1 MRFFGCSLAGKILKD
16 VNRYINEGRDNF
28 TFFFFFLLKHNCANI
43 YCILSNEKKKR
54 TGKNSFIWNKTV
66 FCYFTNYFLENVII

>member
-28 TFFFFFLLKHNCANI
+28 TFFFFLWLKHNSANI
-43 YCILSNEKKKR
+43 YCILSNEKKKER
-54 TGKNSFIWNKTV
+54 EKIVSFGIKLYFATLPIIFLKT
-66 FCYFTNYFLENVII
+66 